1 MTAHPNIRAIPHQHA
16 HVLQALREG
25 NGQAFDYVFDL
36 YYLSL
41 SDFVMHK
48 INDRDASDDIAAEAF
63 TKFWNQRKKV
73 RFSSIR
79 QIKAYLYTTARNA
92 SLDFLSKQRLDKRY
106 QQETIFLTAQENS
119 DFYAEIGLA
128 QRARMIQEVTRIV
141 YELIKELPDGCGK
154 IVTLYYIEQL
164 PIKEIA
170 ARLGI
175 SQGTVKSQRGYG
187 VDLLRKKYAKRTLN
201 LERYC
206 L

>member
-1 MTAHPNIRAIPHQHA
+1 MTAHPNIRAIPNQHA

-25 NGQAFDYVFDL
+25 TGQAFDYLFDL
-36 YYLSL
+36 YYQAL

-48 INDRDASDDIAAEAF
+48 INDRDAADDIAAEAF

-73 RFSSIR
+73 RFSNIWK
-79 QIKAYLYTTARNA
+79 IKAYLYTTALNG
-92 SLDFLSKQRLDKRY
+92 SLDFLSKQSLDKRY
-106 QQETIFLTAQENS
+106 QQETAFLTAQENG
-119 DFYAEIGLA
+119 DFYAEIGID
-128 QRARMIQEVTRIV
+128 QRARLIQETSRIA
-141 YELIKELPDGCGK
+141 YELIKELPNGCGE
-154 IVTLYYIEQL
+154 IITLFYIEQL

-175 SQGTVKSQRGYG
+175 TPGTVKSQRGYG
-187 VDLLRKKYAKRTLN
+187 VDLLRKKIKKRTLD